1 MASKQET
8 ALANEAAT
16 KSSRKRGV
24 ASSSSSLED
33 AEKDATA
40 EVGCKRTRLP
50 PQGRTIRDLLPDS
63 LVAAVCDYLLVPSRL
78 LTAVALGGENSS
90 IGGAPITSLDFEQVE
105 KELAGRLTDDHL
117 ELMLRASDA
126 ATGLQILKL
135 AGCTNI
141 TGSGLRPL
149 RGSRVLRQVDF
160 TLRRNHEAAKKEE
173 EEEEVVEEAR
183 LSKEEV
189 LPFLQSILDGGGT
202 ELRDVSFPSAWAR
215 RWGESDPAV
224 VQCRENFNQYTAEC
238 QIQCSK
244 IDCGNLV
251 SSNEYVTCYDCLNM
265 ICDPCSEEW
274 DDLNG
279 CPIVH
284 CAKCERNRC
293 QECTTRQKNG
303 HSGWDYCSGCMPVTK
318 KCTNCDYVFCGADE
332 EDFEVYECTLV
343 RTVVA

>member
-8 ALANEAAT
+8 ALAAESAT
-16 KSSRKRGV
+16 KSSRKRDA
-24 ASSSSSLED
+24 ASPSPSSLDEG
-33 AEKDATA
+33 E
-40 EVGCKRTRLP
+40 CKRTRLP
-50 PQGRTIRDLLPDS
+50 PQGRTRLPPAGRTIRDVLPDS
-63 LVAAVCDYLLVPSRL
+63 LLAAVCDFLPVPSRL
-78 LTAVALGGENSS
+78 LTAVALGEGNSGI

-105 KELAGRLTDDHL
+105 RDLAGRLTDDHL

-126 ATGLQILKL
+126 ATCLQILKL

-149 RGSRVLRQVDF
+149 RGSRVLRQVDL
-160 TLRRNHEAAKKEE
+160 TLRRNHEAVKKEE
-173 EEEEVVEEAR
+173 GEVVEEAR

-189 LPFLQSILDGGGT
+189 ISFLQTLLDGGGT
-202 ELRDVSFPSAWAR
+202 ALRDVSFPYAWWR
-215 RWGESDPAV
+215 DPAV
-224 VQCRENFNQYTAEC
+224 RQWRESFDQYTAEC
-238 QIQCSK
+238 RVECSK
-244 IDCGNLV
+244 IDCGNLI
-251 SSNEYVTCYDCLNM
+251 SSRYHETCYDCLNI
-265 ICDPCSEEW
+265 ICEPCLNGDE
-274 DDLNG
+274 DNLNG
-279 CPIVH
+279 CPIVS
-284 CAKCERNRC
+284 CVKCERNRC